1 MNLLPT
7 PNNSKAWFSPVM
19 TSWRAGR
26 DNPENLEMLR
36 EVNWIEP
43 KKCFAAFLF
52 SAALLSFG
60 GSFAAALPV
69 VRASYNAIGGVFTPI
84 WLAQENK
91 FSTNTA
97 PPSI

>member
-1 MNLLPT
+1 
-7 PNNSKAWFSPVM
+7 
-19 TSWRAGR
+19 
-26 DNPENLEMLR
+26 MLR